1 MRADMSMK
9 NESKE
14 AEVKHIDFD
23 KKYMRVLRV
32 ILPFI
37 AAGMMAYGIYRGEMA
52 VVLAKATRICMECI
66 GIG

>member
-1 MRADMSMK
+1 MSMK

-37 AAGMMAYGIYRGEMA
+37 AAGMMAYGIYRGDMA
-52 VVLAKATRICMECI
+52 EI
-66 GIG
+66 GRAHV